1 MGNFVL
7 DSGWK
12 SMIQLLVK
20 GSITSLD
27 SSSEVVEVNVV
38 LHNALVVMHAEILK
52 VSLSFSLRV
61 MWSKVI
67 FQFSDKVRVVIEPGQ
82 TFARGQ

>member
-1 MGNFVL
+1 
-7 DSGWK
+7 
-12 SMIQLLVK
+12 MIQLLVE
-20 GSITSLD
+20 GSITPLD
-27 SSSEVVEVNVV
+27 SSSEVVEVNEV

-67 FQFSDKVRVVIEPGQ
+67 FQFSDKVRVVIEPWQ
-82 TFARGQ
+82 TFAGGQ